1 MDPSQNENFSPYIL
15 NSEDQPKLFELLK
28 KVLEFIKIYPELI
41 RLLNSDGEDI
51 LVTLEKLL
59 DDTEIN
65 EWKQTELK
73 KTIFKYEIDFLKF

>member
-1 MDPSQNENFSPYIL
+1 MIDGMDPSQNENFSPYIL

-65 EWKQTELK
+65 E
-73 KTIFKYEIDFLKF
+73 